1 MMTQDDQQNDPTPVQ
16 GYTKP
21 QQLSLLN
28 KYDEHNLTSNSNH
41 LNEHPSRS
49 FKYLQE
55 TTGERKQST
64 HIDSSD
70 F

>member
-1 MMTQDDQQNDPTPVQ
+1 MTEDDQKNDPTPVQ

-21 QQLSLLN
+21 QQLLLN
-28 KYDEHNLTSNSNH
+28 KYDEHNLSTNQNRF
-41 LNEHPSRS
+41 NEHPSRS

-55 TTGERKQST
+55 MTGEHKSKD
-64 HIDSSD
+64 IGSSD